1 MIYVEVPSRHFV
13 VEIGLACK
21 ILSTVRFFIVAPT
34 QALISYI
41 RVLSSDCG
49 AVLYV
54 RCWTVSSASPCS
66 YSEHCHNYE
75 MCFFSNS
82 THRTQHVTPKHG
94 CHVSHGV
101 IHTYQVTQDPNFFR
115 QLLLVTWLCCS
126 AACVGDQLYGYVINT
141 PTGSGS
147 WQLWDKVK
155 VMALYKVDAEAVLP
169 CR

>member
-54 RCWTVSSASPCS
+54 RC
-66 YSEHCHNYE
+66 
-75 MCFFSNS
+75 
-82 THRTQHVTPKHG
+82 
-94 CHVSHGV
+94 
-101 IHTYQVTQDPNFFR
+101 
-115 QLLLVTWLCCS
+115 
-126 AACVGDQLYGYVINT
+126 
-141 PTGSGS
+141 
-147 WQLWDKVK
+147 
-155 VMALYKVDAEAVLP
+155 
-169 CR
+169 